1 VRPDLAAADERHEVR
16 RAIAAWR
23 EGGVID
29 AATADRLRAR
39 FPDDRRRARLAFR
52 LLFFFFTLVAGV
64 AAWGFGASFLSIG
77 FHGSFASIPHAI
89 WLAIL
94 AVGAGSG
101 AAFALGPQRLR
112 GFGVE
117 EGLAALALG
126 FGVAA
131 LVLVV
136 DDANLPGR
144 GTAFVVGLVIA
155 TAAAAAARNWGLT
168 GSGLVAT
175 GGLLLALGALPAA
188 RLGWVVAAIVLAVA
202 ARHGRDDELRPVA
215 HRRRAV
221 EVYVVAL
228 VSLWMAAHPSQVASR
243 GLSDFGAWFDLFPGF
258 AELATAFGWLV
269 VLVLPVLLL
278 ASGVVRRDRLELALG
293 ALGAL
298 AAGATLVDALD
309 LEPAWAVV
317 LGSGVLLA
325 ATTWALRRGFAARP
339 ERTWS
344 GFTDRELLGAT
355 TEGSWL
361 ELAATL
367 AALSPAPRPVGERP
381 AFEGEGGEF
390 GGGGASS
397 RF

>member
-1 VRPDLAAADERHEVR
+1 VRPDLAAADDRHEVR

-23 EGGVID
+23 EGGAID
-29 AATADRLRAR
+29 AARAERLRAR

-52 LLFFFFTLVAGV
+52 LLFFFFTLVAGI

-77 FHGSFASIPHAI
+77 FHGSFDSIPHAI

-94 AVGAGSG
+94 AVGMGWG

-131 LVLVV
+131 LVLLV

-144 GTAFVVGLVIA
+144 GTAIVVGLAVA
-155 TAAAAAARNWGLT
+155 SVAAAAAWRWGLA
-168 GSGLVAT
+168 GSGLVAI

-188 RLGWVVAAIVLAVA
+188 RLGWIVAAIVLAIA
-202 ARHGRDDELRPVA
+202 ARSWRRDERRPVA
-215 HRRRAV
+215 HRRRTV
-221 EVYVVAL
+221 EVYLVAL
-228 VSLWMAAHPSQVASR
+228 LTLWLAAHPSQIATH
-243 GLSDFGAWFDLFPGF
+243 GLSDFGGWFDLFPGF
-258 AELATAFGWLV
+258 EELATAFGWLV

-278 ASGVVRRDRLELALG
+278 LSGVVRRDRLELGLG
-293 ALGAL
+293 AVGVV
-298 AAGATLVDALD
+298 AAGATMVDALD
-309 LEPAWAVV
+309 LEPPWAVV
-317 LGSGVLLA
+317 LGAGALLA

-355 TEGSWL
+355 TDGSWL

-367 AALSPAPRPVGERP
+367 AALAPAPRPVEERP

>member
-1 VRPDLAAADERHEVR
+1 MRPELAAADERHQVR
-16 RAIAAWR
+16 RAIEAWR
-23 EGGVID
+23 AGGAID
-29 AATADRLRAR
+29 ATTAEALRAR
-39 FPDDRRRARLAFR
+39 FADDRRRARLAFR
-52 LLFFFFTLVAGV
+52 LLFFFFTLVAGI
-64 AAWGFGASFLSIG
+64 ATWGFGASFLSIG
-77 FHGSFASIPHAI
+77 FHGGFDSVPHAI

-94 AVGAGSG
+94 AGGAGWG
-101 AAFALGPQRLR
+101 AAVALGPQRLR

-131 LVLVV
+131 LVLLV

-144 GTAFVVGLVIA
+144 GTAFVVGAGVAFVAA
-155 TAAAAAARNWGLT
+155 TAALRWGLA
-168 GSGLVAT
+168 GSGLVSV

-202 ARHGRDDELRPVA
+202 ARHWRGEEGRPVA

-228 VSLWMAAHPSQVASR
+228 VTLWLAAHPSHVASR

-258 AELATAFGWLV
+258 EELATAFGWLV

-278 ASGVVRRDRLELALG
+278 ASGVARRDRLELALG
-293 ALGAL
+293 ALGVL
-298 AAGATLVDALD
+298 ASGASLVDALD
-309 LEPAWAVV
+309 IEPAWAVV
-317 LGSGVLLA
+317 LVAGTLLA
-325 ATTWALRRGFAARP
+325 VTTWALRRGFAARP
-339 ERTWS
+339 DRTWS
-344 GFTDRELLGAT
+344 GFTDRELLGASSDA
-355 TEGSWL
+355 SWL

-367 AALSPAPRPVGERP
+367 AALAPAPRAAEEQP
-381 AFEGEGGEF
+381 AYEGEGGEF

>member
-1 VRPDLAAADERHEVR
+1 MRPDLAAADERHEIR
-16 RAIAAWR
+16 RAIEAWR
-23 EGGVID
+23 QAGAID
-29 AATADRLRAR
+29 AASAERLRAR

-52 LLFFFFTLVAGV
+52 VLFFFFTIVAGL
-64 AAWGFGASFLSIG
+64 ACWGFGASFLSIG

-89 WLAIL
+89 WLAVL
-94 AVGAGSG
+94 AVGTGWG

-131 LVLVV
+131 LVLLV
-136 DDANLPGR
+136 DDAGLPGR
-144 GTAFVVGLVIA
+144 ATAFVVGAAVALVA
-155 TAAAAAARNWGLT
+155 TGAARSWGLA
-168 GSGLVAT
+168 GSGLVAS
-175 GGLLLALGALPAA
+175 GGLLLALGTLPVA
-188 RLGWVVAAIVLAVA
+188 RLGWVVAAIVLAVS
-202 ARHGRDDELRPVA
+202 ARHWRDGERRPVA

-228 VSLWMAAHPSQVASR
+228 VTLWLAAHPSHVASR
-243 GLSDFGAWFDLFPGF
+243 GLRDLGAWFDLFPGF
-258 AELATAFGWLV
+258 EQLTTGFGWLV
-269 VLVLPVLLL
+269 ILVLPVLLV
-278 ASGVVRRDRLELALG
+278 ASGLARRDRLELALG
-293 ALGAL
+293 AVGAL

-309 LEPAWAVV
+309 LEPPWAVA
-317 LGSGVLLA
+317 LGSGALLA
-325 ATTWALRRGFAARP
+325 GTTWALRRGFAARP

-344 GFTDRELLGAT
+344 GFTDRELLGTT

-367 AALSPAPRPVGERP
+367 AALSPAPRPVEERP